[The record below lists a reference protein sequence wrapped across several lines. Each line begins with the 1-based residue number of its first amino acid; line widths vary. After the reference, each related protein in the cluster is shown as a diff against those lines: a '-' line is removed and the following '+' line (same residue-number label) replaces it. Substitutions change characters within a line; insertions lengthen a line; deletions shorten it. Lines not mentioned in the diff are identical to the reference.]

1 MLKYYLIKSKGGNHM
16 NLYSINTIKQELS
29 FSPLVYS
36 IKKSDYSESLILVY
50 SDIDGNTHQEILG
63 TNRSTLS
70 NWLEI
75 LDYDTET
82 KETLDKTFDLLLSS
96 IYLFGIKTDMQKDK
110 LINKIDS
117 FIKNFDGNA
126 FSDVA
131 SSVLDILK
139 ECFDPHPV
147 LAYLY
152 PHYYVLLHSLYLYTE
167 KTCFYEDIKS
177 QFTEK
182 ISVLLQELLH
192 LKSSYEQAKEYT
204 QSVFIE
210 PYAENA
216 SIPSTTSAALY
227 HSYCKMLHKSDFY
240 MEAFDFPIAEDYL
253 KNILDNDAP
262 VWSSYFDLFS
272 EKLLDSDT
280 QDYNITSFAQ
290 FLHIGLSIMMSGEM
304 VIRKCKLCNGYFQTK
319 HSSDQMYCSRIYK
332 NTSATCS
339 EVGVRKTYK
348 EKLFQ
353 HPIHQEF
360 TKSYNKLYGR
370 IRRGKVPNDTPLM
383 DKLKKLHDEYTEK
396 YENTHKKDREAVWK
410 EYIQKNKDLLG

>member
-1 MLKYYLIKSKGGNHM
+1 M
-16 NLYSINTIKQELS
+16 NLYSINTIKQELL

-36 IKKSDYSESLILVY
+36 IKKSNYSESLLLTY
-50 SDIDGNTHQEILG
+50 NDIDNNPHQEALG
-63 TNRSTLS
+63 ANRSILS

-82 KETLDKTFDLLLSS
+82 KENLDKTFDLLLSS
-96 IYLFGIKTDMQKDK
+96 IGLFGIKPDIQKDK
-110 LINKIDS
+110 FINKIDN
-117 FIKNFDGNA
+117 FIKDFDSKT

-152 PHYYVLLHSLYLYTE
+152 PHYYALLHSLYLYAE
-167 KTCFYEDIKS
+167 KSCSYEETVS
-177 QFTEK
+177 QFSAK
-182 ISVLLQELLH
+182 ITVLLQELLH
-192 LKSSYEQAKEYT
+192 LKSSYEQAREYT

-210 PYAENA
+210 PYTDNA
-216 SIPSTTSAALY
+216 SIQSAASAALY
-227 HSYCKMLHKSDFY
+227 HSYCKMLNKSDFY
-240 MEAFDFPIAEDYL
+240 MDAFDFPINEDYL
-253 KNILDNDAP
+253 NNIFDNDTPA
-262 VWSSYFDLFS
+262 WSSYFELFS
-272 EKLLDSDT
+272 EKLLDTDT
-280 QDYNITSFAQ
+280 QEYYITSFAQ

-383 DKLKKLHDEYTEK
+383 EQLKKLHDEYTEK

-410 EYIQKNKDLLG
+410 EYIQKNKELLG

>member
-1 MLKYYLIKSKGGNHM
+1 M
-16 NLYSINTIKQELS
+16 NLYSINTIKQELL
-29 FSPLVYS
+29 FSPLVYR
-36 IKKSDYSESLILVY
+36 IKKSDYSESLILTY
-50 SDIDGNTHQEILG
+50 NDIDNNPHQEALG
-63 TNRSTLS
+63 TNRSILS

-82 KETLDKTFDLLLSS
+82 KENLDKTFDLLLSS
-96 IYLFGIKTDMQKDK
+96 IGLFGIKPDMQKDK
-110 LINKIDS
+110 LINKIDN
-117 FIKNFDGNA
+117 FIKDFDDKA

-152 PHYYVLLHSLYLYTE
+152 PYYYALLHSLYLYAE
-167 KTCFYEDIKS
+167 KSCSYEETVS
-177 QFTEK
+177 QFSAK
-182 ISVLLQELLH
+182 ITVLLQELLH
-192 LKSSYEQAKEYT
+192 LKSSYEQAREYT

-210 PYAENA
+210 PYTDNA
-216 SIPSTTSAALY
+216 SVPSTTSAALY
-227 HSYCKMLHKSDFY
+227 HSYCKILNKSNFY
-240 MEAFDFPIAEDYL
+240 MDAFDFPINEDYL
-253 KNILDNDAP
+253 KNIFDNDTPA
-262 VWSSYFDLFS
+262 WSSYFELFS
-272 EKLLDSDT
+272 EKLLDTDT
-280 QDYNITSFAQ
+280 QEYYITSFAQ
-290 FLHIGLSIMMSGEM
+290 FLHIGLSIMMSGEI

-383 DKLKKLHDEYTEK
+383 EQLKKLHDEYTEK

-410 EYIQKNKDLLG
+410 EYIQKNKELLG

>member
-1 MLKYYLIKSKGGNHM
+1 M
-16 NLYSINTIKQELS
+16 NLYSINTIKQELL

-36 IKKSDYSESLILVY
+36 IKKSNYSESLLLTYI
-50 SDIDGNTHQEILG
+50 DIDNNPHQEALG
-63 TNRSTLS
+63 TNRSILS

-82 KETLDKTFDLLLSS
+82 KENLDKTFDLLLSS
-96 IYLFGIKTDMQKDK
+96 IGLFGIKPDIQKDK
-110 LINKIDS
+110 LINKIDN
-117 FIKNFDGNA
+117 FIKDFYDKA

-152 PHYYVLLHSLYLYTE
+152 PHYYALLHSLYLYAE
-167 KTCFYEDIKS
+167 KSCSYEETVS
-177 QFTEK
+177 QFSAK
-182 ISVLLQELLH
+182 ITVLLQELLH
-192 LKSSYEQAKEYT
+192 LKSSYEQAREYT

-210 PYAENA
+210 PYTDNA
-216 SIPSTTSAALY
+216 SIQSTASAALY
-227 HSYCKMLHKSDFY
+227 HSYCKMLNKSDFY
-240 MEAFDFPIAEDYL
+240 MDAFDFPINEDYL
-253 KNILDNDAP
+253 KNIFDNDTLA
-262 VWSSYFDLFS
+262 WSSYFELFS
-272 EKLLDSDT
+272 KKLLDTDT
-280 QDYNITSFAQ
+280 QDYYITSFAQ
-290 FLHIGLSIMMSGEM
+290 FLHIGLSIMMSDEM

-319 HSSDQMYCSRIYK
+319 YSSDQMYCSRIYK

-383 DKLKKLHDEYTEK
+383 DQLKKLHDEYTEK
-396 YENTHKKDREAVWK
+396 YENTYKKDRESVWK
-410 EYIQKNKDLLG
+410 EYIQKNKELLG

>member
-1 MLKYYLIKSKGGNHM
+1 M
-16 NLYSINTIKQELS
+16 NLYSINTIKQELL
-29 FSPLVYS
+29 FSPLVYR
-36 IKKSDYSESLILVY
+36 IKKSDYSESLILTY
-50 SDIDGNTHQEILG
+50 NDIDSNPHQEVLG
-63 TNRSTLS
+63 TNRSILS

-82 KETLDKTFDLLLSS
+82 KENLDKTFDLLLSS
-96 IYLFGIKTDMQKDK
+96 ISLFGIKPDMQKDK
-110 LINKIDS
+110 LINKIDN
-117 FIKNFDGNA
+117 FIKDFDGKA

-152 PHYYVLLHSLYLYTE
+152 PHYYALLHSLYLYAE
-167 KTCFYEDIKS
+167 KSCSYEETVS
-177 QFTEK
+177 QFSAK
-182 ISVLLQELLH
+182 ITVLLQELLH
-192 LKSSYEQAKEYT
+192 LKSSYEQAREYT

-210 PYAENA
+210 PYTDNA
-216 SIPSTTSAALY
+216 SIQSTASAALY
-227 HSYCKMLHKSDFY
+227 HSYCKMLNKSDFY
-240 MEAFDFPIAEDYL
+240 MDAFDFPINEDYL
-253 KNILDNDAP
+253 KNIFDNDTLA
-262 VWSSYFDLFS
+262 WSSYYELFS
-272 EKLLDSDT
+272 KKLLDTDT
-280 QDYNITSFAQ
+280 QDYYITSFAQ

-383 DKLKKLHDEYTEK
+383 DELKRLHDEYTEK

-410 EYIQKNKDLLG
+410 EYIQKNKELLG

>member
-1 MLKYYLIKSKGGNHM
+1 M
-16 NLYSINTIKQELS
+16 NPYSINTIKQELL
-29 FSPLVYS
+29 FSPLVYR
-36 IKKSDYSESLILVY
+36 IKKSDYSESLILTY
-50 SDIDGNTHQEILG
+50 NDIDNNPHQEALG
-63 TNRSTLS
+63 ANRSILS

-82 KETLDKTFDLLLSS
+82 KENLDKTFDLLLSS
-96 IYLFGIKTDMQKDK
+96 IGLFGIKPDMQKDK
-110 LINKIDS
+110 LINKIDN
-117 FIKNFDGNA
+117 FIKDFDDKA

-152 PHYYVLLHSLYLYTE
+152 PYYYALLHSLYLYAE
-167 KTCFYEDIKS
+167 KSCSYEETVS
-177 QFTEK
+177 QFSAK
-182 ISVLLQELLH
+182 ITVLLQELLH
-192 LKSSYEQAKEYT
+192 LKSSYEQAREYT

-210 PYAENA
+210 PYTDNA
-216 SIPSTTSAALY
+216 SIQSTASAALY
-227 HSYCKMLHKSDFY
+227 HSYCKILNKSNFY
-240 MEAFDFPIAEDYL
+240 MDAFDFPINEDYL
-253 KNILDNDAP
+253 KNIFDNNTPA
-262 VWSSYFDLFS
+262 WSSYFELFS
-272 EKLLDSDT
+272 KKLLDTDT
-280 QDYNITSFAQ
+280 QDYHITSFAQ

-319 HSSDQMYCSRIYK
+319 HSSEQMYCSRIYK

-383 DKLKKLHDEYTEK
+383 EQLKKLHDEYTEK

-410 EYIQKNKDLLG
+410 EYIQKNKELLG

>member
-1 MLKYYLIKSKGGNHM
+1 M
-16 NLYSINTIKQELS
+16 NPYSINTIKQELL
-29 FSPLVYS
+29 FSPLVYR
-36 IKKSDYSESLILVY
+36 IKKSDYSESLILTY
-50 SDIDGNTHQEILG
+50 NDIDNNPHQEALG
-63 TNRSTLS
+63 ANRSILS

-82 KETLDKTFDLLLSS
+82 KENLDKTFDLLLSS
-96 IYLFGIKTDMQKDK
+96 IGLFGIKPDMQKDK
-110 LINKIDS
+110 LINKIDN
-117 FIKNFDGNA
+117 FIKDFDDKA

-152 PHYYVLLHSLYLYTE
+152 PYYYALLHSLYLYAE
-167 KTCFYEDIKS
+167 KSCSYEETVS
-177 QFTEK
+177 QFSAK
-182 ISVLLQELLH
+182 ITVLLQELLH
-192 LKSSYEQAKEYT
+192 LKSSYEQAREYT

-210 PYAENA
+210 PYTDNA
-216 SIPSTTSAALY
+216 SIQSTASAALY
-227 HSYCKMLHKSDFY
+227 HSYCKILNKSNFY
-240 MEAFDFPIAEDYL
+240 MDAFDFPINEDYL
-253 KNILDNDAP
+253 KNIFDNNTPA
-262 VWSSYFDLFS
+262 WSSYFELFS
-272 EKLLDSDT
+272 KKLLDTDT
-280 QDYNITSFAQ
+280 QDYHITSFAQ

-319 HSSDQMYCSRIYK
+319 HSSEQMYCSRIYK

-383 DKLKKLHDEYTEK
+383 EQLKKLHDEYTEK

-410 EYIQKNKDLLG
+410 EYIQKNKKLLG

>member
-1 MLKYYLIKSKGGNHM
+1 M

-29 FSPLVYS
+29 FFPLVYS

-50 SDIDGNTHQEILG
+50 SDIDGNTHQEVLV
-63 TNRSTLS
+63 TNRSMLF

-96 IYLFGIKTDMQKDK
+96 IHLFGIKTDMQKDK
-110 LINKIDS
+110 LIDKIGN
-117 FIKNFDGNA
+117 FIKDFGGKA

-152 PHYYVLLHSLYLYTE
+152 PHYYALLHSLYLYAE
-167 KTCFYEDIKS
+167 KSCSYEETVS
-177 QFTEK
+177 QFSAK
-182 ISVLLQELLH
+182 ITVLLQELLH
-192 LKSSYEQAKEYT
+192 LKSSYEQARKYT

-210 PYAENA
+210 PYADNA
-216 SIPSTTSAALY
+216 SIQSTASAALY
-227 HSYCKMLHKSDFY
+227 HSYCKMLNKSDFY
-240 MEAFDFPIAEDYL
+240 MDAFDFPIDEDYL
-253 KNILDNDAP
+253 KNIFNNDTPA
-262 VWSSYFDLFS
+262 WTSYFELFS
-272 EKLLDSDT
+272 KKLLDTDT
-280 QDYNITSFAQ
+280 QDYYITSFAQ

-332 NTSATCS
+332 NTSATCN

-370 IRRGKVPNDTPLM
+370 IRRGKVPNNTPLM
-383 DKLKKLHDEYTEK
+383 DELKRLHDEYTEK
-396 YENTHKKDREAVWK
+396 YENTHKKDRENVWK
-410 EYIQKNKDLLG
+410 EYIQKNKELLG

>member
-1 MLKYYLIKSKGGNHM
+1 M
-16 NLYSINTIKQELS
+16 NLYSINTIKQELL
-29 FSPLVYS
+29 FSPLVYR
-36 IKKSDYSESLILVY
+36 IKKSDYSESLILTY
-50 SDIDGNTHQEILG
+50 NDIDNNPHQEALG
-63 TNRSTLS
+63 TNRSILS

-82 KETLDKTFDLLLSS
+82 KENLDKTFDLLLSS
-96 IYLFGIKTDMQKDK
+96 IGLFGIKPDMQKDK
-110 LINKIDS
+110 LINKIDN
-117 FIKNFDGNA
+117 FIKDFDDKA

-152 PHYYVLLHSLYLYTE
+152 PYYYALLHSLYLYAE
-167 KTCFYEDIKS
+167 KSCSYEETVS
-177 QFTEK
+177 QFSAK
-182 ISVLLQELLH
+182 ITVLLQELLH
-192 LKSSYEQAKEYT
+192 LKSSYEQAREYT

-210 PYAENA
+210 PYTDNA
-216 SIPSTTSAALY
+216 SVPSTTSAALY
-227 HSYCKMLHKSDFY
+227 HSYCKILNKSNFNMD
-240 MEAFDFPIAEDYL
+240 AFDFPINEDYL
-253 KNILDNDAP
+253 KNIFDNNTP
-262 VWSSYFDLFS
+262 TWSSYFELFS
-272 EKLLDSDT
+272 KKLLDTDT
-280 QDYNITSFAQ
+280 QDYHITSFAQ

-304 VIRKCKLCNGYFQTK
+304 VIRKCKLCNGYFQAK

-383 DKLKKLHDEYTEK
+383 EQLKKLHDEYTEK
-396 YENTHKKDREAVWK
+396 YENIHKKDREAVWK
-410 EYIQKNKDLLG
+410 EYIQKNKELLG

>member
-1 MLKYYLIKSKGGNHM
+1 M
-16 NLYSINTIKQELS
+16 NLYSINTIKQELL
-29 FSPLVYS
+29 FSPLVYR
-36 IKKSDYSESLILVY
+36 IKKSDYSESLILTY
-50 SDIDGNTHQEILG
+50 NDIDNNPHQEALG
-63 TNRSTLS
+63 TNRSILS

-82 KETLDKTFDLLLSS
+82 KENLDKTFDLLLSS
-96 IYLFGIKTDMQKDK
+96 IGLFGIKPDMQKDK
-110 LINKIDS
+110 LINKIDN
-117 FIKNFDGNA
+117 FIKDFDDKA

-152 PHYYVLLHSLYLYTE
+152 PYYYALLHSLYLYAE
-167 KTCFYEDIKS
+167 KSCSYEETVS
-177 QFTEK
+177 QFSAK
-182 ISVLLQELLH
+182 ITVLLQELLH
-192 LKSSYEQAKEYT
+192 LKSSYEQAREYT

-210 PYAENA
+210 PYTDNA
-216 SIPSTTSAALY
+216 SVPSTTSAALY
-227 HSYCKMLHKSDFY
+227 HSYCKILNKSNFY
-240 MEAFDFPIAEDYL
+240 MDAFDFPINEDYL
-253 KNILDNDAP
+253 KNIFDNNTP
-262 VWSSYFDLFS
+262 TWSSYFELFS
-272 EKLLDSDT
+272 KKLLDTDT
-280 QDYNITSFAQ
+280 QDYHITSFAQ

-304 VIRKCKLCNGYFQTK
+304 VIRKCKLCNGYFQAK

-383 DKLKKLHDEYTEK
+383 EQLKKLHDEYTEK

-410 EYIQKNKDLLG
+410 EYIQKNKELLG

>member
-1 MLKYYLIKSKGGNHM
+1 M
-16 NLYSINTIKQELS
+16 NLYSINTIKQELL
-29 FSPLVYS
+29 FSPLVYR
-36 IKKSDYSESLILVY
+36 IKKSDYSESLILTY
-50 SDIDGNTHQEILG
+50 NDIDSNPHQEVLG
-63 TNRSTLS
+63 TNRSILS

-82 KETLDKTFDLLLSS
+82 KENLDKTFDLLLSS
-96 IYLFGIKTDMQKDK
+96 IGLFGIKPDIQKDK
-110 LINKIDS
+110 FINKIDN
-117 FIKNFDGNA
+117 FIKDFDSKT

-152 PHYYVLLHSLYLYTE
+152 SHYYALLHSLYLYAE
-167 KTCFYEDIKS
+167 KSCSYEETVS
-177 QFTEK
+177 QFSAK
-182 ISVLLQELLH
+182 ITVLLQELLH
-192 LKSSYEQAKEYT
+192 LKSSYEQAREYT

-210 PYAENA
+210 PYTDNA
-216 SIPSTTSAALY
+216 SIQSAASAALY
-227 HSYCKMLHKSDFY
+227 HSYCKMLNKSDFY
-240 MEAFDFPIAEDYL
+240 MDAFDFPINEDYL
-253 KNILDNDAP
+253 NNIFDNDTPA
-262 VWSSYFDLFS
+262 WSSYFELFS
-272 EKLLDSDT
+272 EKLLDTDT
-280 QDYNITSFAQ
+280 QEYYITSFAQ

-383 DKLKKLHDEYTEK
+383 EQLKKLHDEYTEK

-410 EYIQKNKDLLG
+410 EYIQKNKELLG

>member
-1 MLKYYLIKSKGGNHM
+1 M
-16 NLYSINTIKQELS
+16 NLYSINTIKQELL
-29 FSPLVYS
+29 FSPLVYR
-36 IKKSDYSESLILVY
+36 IKKSDYSESLILTY
-50 SDIDGNTHQEILG
+50 NDIDNNPHQEALG
-63 TNRSTLS
+63 TNRSILS

-82 KETLDKTFDLLLSS
+82 KENLDKTFDLLLSS
-96 IYLFGIKTDMQKDK
+96 IGLFGIKPDMQKDK
-110 LINKIDS
+110 LINKIDN
-117 FIKNFDGNA
+117 FIKDFDDKA

-152 PHYYVLLHSLYLYTE
+152 PYYYALLHSLYLYAE
-167 KTCFYEDIKS
+167 KSCSYEETVS
-177 QFTEK
+177 QFSAK
-182 ISVLLQELLH
+182 ITVLLQELLH
-192 LKSSYEQAKEYT
+192 LKSSYEQAREYT

-210 PYAENA
+210 PYTDNA
-216 SIPSTTSAALY
+216 SIQSTASAALY
-227 HSYCKMLHKSDFY
+227 HSYCKMLNKSDFY
-240 MEAFDFPIAEDYL
+240 MDAFDFPINEDYL
-253 KNILDNDAP
+253 KNIFDNNTPA
-262 VWSSYFDLFS
+262 WSSYFELFS
-272 EKLLDSDT
+272 KKLLDTDT
-280 QDYNITSFAQ
+280 QDYHITSFAQ

-383 DKLKKLHDEYTEK
+383 EQLKKLHDEYTEK

-410 EYIQKNKDLLG
+410 EYIQKNKELLG

>member
-1 MLKYYLIKSKGGNHM
+1 M
-16 NLYSINTIKQELS
+16 NLYSINTIKQELL
-29 FSPLVYS
+29 FSPLVYR
-36 IKKSDYSESLILVY
+36 IKKSDYSESLILTY
-50 SDIDGNTHQEILG
+50 NDIDNNPHQEALG
-63 TNRSTLS
+63 TNRSILS

-82 KETLDKTFDLLLSS
+82 KENLDKTFDLLLSS
-96 IYLFGIKTDMQKDK
+96 IGLFGIKPDMQKDK
-110 LINKIDS
+110 LINKIDN
-117 FIKNFDGNA
+117 FIKDFDDKA

-152 PHYYVLLHSLYLYTE
+152 PYYYALLHSLYLYAE
-167 KTCFYEDIKS
+167 KSCSYEETVS
-177 QFTEK
+177 QFSAK
-182 ISVLLQELLH
+182 ITVLLQELLH
-192 LKSSYEQAKEYT
+192 LKSSYEQAREYT

-210 PYAENA
+210 PYTDNA
-216 SIPSTTSAALY
+216 SIQSTASAALY
-227 HSYCKMLHKSDFY
+227 HSYCKMLNKSDFY
-240 MEAFDFPIAEDYL
+240 MDAFDFPINEDYL
-253 KNILDNDAP
+253 KNIFDNDTPA
-262 VWSSYFDLFS
+262 WSSYFELFS
-272 EKLLDSDT
+272 KKLLDTDT
-280 QDYNITSFAQ
+280 QDYHITSFAQ

-304 VIRKCKLCNGYFQTK
+304 VIRKCKLCNGYFQAK

-370 IRRGKVPNDTPLM
+370 IRRSKVPNDTPLM
-383 DKLKKLHDEYTEK
+383 EQLKKLHDEYTEK

-410 EYIQKNKDLLG
+410 EYIQKNKELLG

>member
-1 MLKYYLIKSKGGNHM
+1 M
-16 NLYSINTIKQELS
+16 NLYSINTIKQELL
-29 FSPLVYS
+29 FSPLVYR
-36 IKKSDYSESLILVY
+36 IKKSDYSESLILTY
-50 SDIDGNTHQEILG
+50 NDIDNNPHQEALG
-63 TNRSTLS
+63 TNRSILS

-82 KETLDKTFDLLLSS
+82 KENLDKTFDLLLSS
-96 IYLFGIKTDMQKDK
+96 IGLFGIKPDIQKDK
-110 LINKIDS
+110 FINKIDN
-117 FIKNFDGNA
+117 FIKDFDSKT

-152 PHYYVLLHSLYLYTE
+152 PHYYALLHSLYLYAE
-167 KTCFYEDIKS
+167 KSCSYEETVS
-177 QFTEK
+177 QFSAK
-182 ISVLLQELLH
+182 ITVLLQELLH
-192 LKSSYEQAKEYT
+192 LKSSYEQAREYT

-210 PYAENA
+210 PYTDNA
-216 SIPSTTSAALY
+216 SVPSTTSAALY
-227 HSYCKMLHKSDFY
+227 HSYCKILNKSNFNMD
-240 MEAFDFPIAEDYL
+240 AFDFPINEDYL
-253 KNILDNDAP
+253 KNIFDNNTP
-262 VWSSYFDLFS
+262 TWSSYFELFS
-272 EKLLDSDT
+272 KKLLDTDT
-280 QDYNITSFAQ
+280 QDYHITSFAQ

-304 VIRKCKLCNGYFQTK
+304 VIRKCKLCNGYFQAK

-383 DKLKKLHDEYTEK
+383 EQLKKLHDEYTEK

-410 EYIQKNKDLLG
+410 EYIQKNKELLG

>member
-1 MLKYYLIKSKGGNHM
+1 M
-16 NLYSINTIKQELS
+16 NLYSINTIKQELL
-29 FSPLVYS
+29 FSPLVYR
-36 IKKSDYSESLILVY
+36 IKKSDYSESLILTY
-50 SDIDGNTHQEILG
+50 NDIDSNPHQEVLG
-63 TNRSTLS
+63 TNRSILS

-96 IYLFGIKTDMQKDK
+96 IDLFGIKPDIQKDK
-110 LINKIDS
+110 FINKIDN
-117 FIKNFDGNA
+117 FIKDFDSKT

-152 PHYYVLLHSLYLYTE
+152 PHYYALLHSLYLYAE
-167 KTCFYEDIKS
+167 KSCSYEETVS
-177 QFTEK
+177 QFSAK
-182 ISVLLQELLH
+182 ITVLLQELLH
-192 LKSSYEQAKEYT
+192 LKSSYEQAREYT

-210 PYAENA
+210 PYTDNA
-216 SIPSTTSAALY
+216 SIQSAASAALY
-227 HSYCKMLHKSDFY
+227 HSYCKMLNKSDFY
-240 MEAFDFPIAEDYL
+240 MDAFDFPINEDYL
-253 KNILDNDAP
+253 NNIFDNDTPA
-262 VWSSYFDLFS
+262 WSSYFELFS
-272 EKLLDSDT
+272 EKLLDTDT
-280 QDYNITSFAQ
+280 QEYYITSFAQ

-383 DKLKKLHDEYTEK
+383 EQLKKLHDEYTEK

-410 EYIQKNKDLLG
+410 EYIQKNKELLG

>member
-1 MLKYYLIKSKGGNHM
+1 M
-16 NLYSINTIKQELS
+16 NLYSINTIKQELL
-29 FSPLVYS
+29 FSPLVYR
-36 IKKSDYSESLILVY
+36 IKKSDYSESLILTY
-50 SDIDGNTHQEILG
+50 NDIDNNPHQEALG
-63 TNRSTLS
+63 TNRSILS

-82 KETLDKTFDLLLSS
+82 KENLDKTFDLLLSS
-96 IYLFGIKTDMQKDK
+96 IGLFGIKPDIQKDK
-110 LINKIDS
+110 FINKIDN
-117 FIKNFDGNA
+117 FIKDFDSKT

-152 PHYYVLLHSLYLYTE
+152 PYYYALLHSLYLYAE
-167 KTCFYEDIKS
+167 KSCSYEETVS
-177 QFTEK
+177 QFSAK
-182 ISVLLQELLH
+182 ITVLLQELLH
-192 LKSSYEQAKEYT
+192 LKSSYEQAREYI

-210 PYAENA
+210 PYTDNA
-216 SIPSTTSAALY
+216 SIQSTTSAALY
-227 HSYCKMLHKSDFY
+227 HSYCKMLNKSDFY
-240 MEAFDFPIAEDYL
+240 MDAFDFPINEDYL
-253 KNILDNDAP
+253 KNIFDNNTPA
-262 VWSSYFDLFS
+262 WSSYFELFS
-272 EKLLDSDT
+272 KKLLDTDT
-280 QDYNITSFAQ
+280 QDYHITSFAQ
-290 FLHIGLSIMMSGEM
+290 FLHIGLSIMMSDEM

-383 DKLKKLHDEYTEK
+383 EQLKKLHDEYTEK

-410 EYIQKNKDLLG
+410 EYIQKNKELLG

>member
-1 MLKYYLIKSKGGNHM
+1 M
-16 NLYSINTIKQELS
+16 NLYSINTIKQKLS
-29 FSPLVYS
+29 FSPLVYR
-36 IKKSDYSESLILVY
+36 IKKSDYSESLILAY
-50 SDIDGNTHQEILG
+50 SDMEGNPHQEILE
-63 TNRSTLS
+63 TNRSMLS

-82 KETLDKTFDLLLSS
+82 KKTLDKTFDLLLSS
-96 IYLFGIKTDMQKDK
+96 IHLFGIKPDMQKDK
-110 LINKIDS
+110 LINKIDN
-117 FIKNFDGNA
+117 FIKDFDGKA

-152 PHYYVLLHSLYLYTE
+152 PYYYTLLHSLYLYAE
-167 KTCFYEDIKS
+167 KSCSYEETVS
-177 QFTEK
+177 QFSSKTT
-182 ISVLLQELLH
+182 ILLQELLH
-192 LKSSYEQAKEYT
+192 LKSSYEQAREYT

-210 PYAENA
+210 PYANNA
-216 SIPSTTSAALY
+216 SIQSTASAALY
-227 HSYCKMLHKSDFY
+227 HSYCKMTNKSNFY
-240 MEAFDFPIAEDYL
+240 MDAFDFPINEDYL
-253 KNILDNDAP
+253 KNIFDNDTPA
-262 VWSSYFDLFS
+262 WSSYFELFS
-272 EKLLDSDT
+272 KKLLDTDT
-280 QDYNITSFAQ
+280 QDYYITSFAQ

-304 VIRKCKLCNGYFQTK
+304 VIRKCKLCNGYFQIK

-383 DKLKKLHDEYTEK
+383 EQLKKLHDEYTEK
-396 YENTHKKDREAVWK
+396 YENTHKKDREAIWK
-410 EYIQKNKDLLG
+410 EYIQKNKELLG

>member
-1 MLKYYLIKSKGGNHM
+1 M
-16 NLYSINTIKQELS
+16 NPYSINTIKQELL
-29 FSPLVYS
+29 FSPLVYR
-36 IKKSDYSESLILVY
+36 IKKSDYSESLILTY
-50 SDIDGNTHQEILG
+50 NDIDNNPHQEALG
-63 TNRSTLS
+63 ANRSILS

-82 KETLDKTFDLLLSS
+82 KENLDKTFDLLLSS
-96 IYLFGIKTDMQKDK
+96 IGLFGIKPDMQKDK
-110 LINKIDS
+110 LINKIDN
-117 FIKNFDGNA
+117 FIKDFDDKA

-152 PHYYVLLHSLYLYTE
+152 PYYYALLHSLYLYAE
-167 KTCFYEDIKS
+167 KSCSYEETVS
-177 QFTEK
+177 QFSAK
-182 ISVLLQELLH
+182 ITVLLQELLH
-192 LKSSYEQAKEYT
+192 LKSSYEQAREYT

-210 PYAENA
+210 PYTDNA
-216 SIPSTTSAALY
+216 SVPSTTSAALY
-227 HSYCKMLHKSDFY
+227 HSYCKILNKSNFY
-240 MEAFDFPIAEDYL
+240 MDAFDFPIDEDYL
-253 KNILDNDAP
+253 KNIFDNNTPA
-262 VWSSYFDLFS
+262 WSSYFDLFS
-272 EKLLDSDT
+272 EKLLDMDT
-280 QDYNITSFAQ
+280 QTYYITSFAQ
-290 FLHIGLSIMMSGEM
+290 FLHIGLSIMMSGEI

-319 HSSDQMYCSRIYK
+319 HSSEQMYCSRIYK

-383 DKLKKLHDEYTEK
+383 EQLKKLHDEYTEK

-410 EYIQKNKDLLG
+410 EYIQKNKELLG

>member
-1 MLKYYLIKSKGGNHM
+1 M
-16 NLYSINTIKQELS
+16 NPYSINTIKQELL
-29 FSPLVYS
+29 FSPLVYR
-36 IKKSDYSESLILVY
+36 IKKSDYSESLILTY
-50 SDIDGNTHQEILG
+50 NDIDSNPHQEVLG
-63 TNRSTLS
+63 TNRSILS

-75 LDYDTET
+75 LDYDTEA
-82 KETLDKTFDLLLSS
+82 KENLDKTFDRLLSS
-96 IYLFGIKTDMQKDK
+96 ISLFGIKPDMQKDK
-110 LINKIDS
+110 LINKIDN
-117 FIKNFDGNA
+117 FIKDFDDKA

-152 PHYYVLLHSLYLYTE
+152 PYYYALLHSLYLYAE
-167 KTCFYEDIKS
+167 KSCSYEETVS
-177 QFTEK
+177 QFSAK
-182 ISVLLQELLH
+182 ITVLLQELLH
-192 LKSSYEQAKEYT
+192 LKSSYEQAREYT

-210 PYAENA
+210 PYTDNA
-216 SIPSTTSAALY
+216 SIQSTASAALY
-227 HSYCKMLHKSDFY
+227 HSYCKILNKSNFY
-240 MEAFDFPIAEDYL
+240 MDAFDFPINEDYL
-253 KNILDNDAP
+253 KNIFDNNTPA
-262 VWSSYFDLFS
+262 WSSYFELFS
-272 EKLLDSDT
+272 KKLLDTDT
-280 QDYNITSFAQ
+280 QDYHITSFAQ

-319 HSSDQMYCSRIYK
+319 HSSEQMYCSRIYK

-383 DKLKKLHDEYTEK
+383 EQLKKLHDEYTEK

-410 EYIQKNKDLLG
+410 EYIQKNKELLG

>member
-1 MLKYYLIKSKGGNHM
+1 M
-16 NLYSINTIKQELS
+16 NLYSINTIKQELL
-29 FSPLVYS
+29 FSPLVYR
-36 IKKSDYSESLILVY
+36 IKKSDYSESLILTY
-50 SDIDGNTHQEILG
+50 NDIDSNPHQEVLG
-63 TNRSTLS
+63 TNRSILS

-96 IYLFGIKTDMQKDK
+96 IDLFGIKPDIQKDK
-110 LINKIDS
+110 FINKIDN
-117 FIKNFDGNA
+117 FIKDFDSKT

-152 PHYYVLLHSLYLYTE
+152 PHYYALLHSLYLYAE
-167 KTCFYEDIKS
+167 KSCSYEETVS
-177 QFTEK
+177 QFSAK
-182 ISVLLQELLH
+182 ITVLLQELLH
-192 LKSSYEQAKEYT
+192 LKSSYEQAREYT

-210 PYAENA
+210 PYTDNA
-216 SIPSTTSAALY
+216 SIQSAASAALY
-227 HSYCKMLHKSDFY
+227 HSYCKMLNKSDFY
-240 MEAFDFPIAEDYL
+240 MDAFDFPINEDYL
-253 KNILDNDAP
+253 NNIFDNDTPA
-262 VWSSYFDLFS
+262 WSSYFELFS
-272 EKLLDSDT
+272 EKLLDTDT
-280 QDYNITSFAQ
+280 QEYYITSFAQ

-304 VIRKCKLCNGYFQTK
+304 VIRKCKLCNGYFQAK

-383 DKLKKLHDEYTEK
+383 EQLKKLHDEYTEK

-410 EYIQKNKDLLG
+410 EYIQKNKELLG

>member
-1 MLKYYLIKSKGGNHM
+1 M
-16 NLYSINTIKQELS
+16 NPYSINTIKQELL
-29 FSPLVYS
+29 FSPLVYR
-36 IKKSDYSESLILVY
+36 IKKSDYSESLILTY
-50 SDIDGNTHQEILG
+50 NDIDNNPHQEALG
-63 TNRSTLS
+63 ANRSILS

-82 KETLDKTFDLLLSS
+82 KENLDKTFDLLLSS
-96 IYLFGIKTDMQKDK
+96 IGLFGIKPDIQKDK
-110 LINKIDS
+110 FINKIDN
-117 FIKNFDGNA
+117 FIKDFDSKT

-152 PHYYVLLHSLYLYTE
+152 PHYYALLHSLYLYAE
-167 KTCFYEDIKS
+167 KSCSYEETVS
-177 QFTEK
+177 QFSAK
-182 ISVLLQELLH
+182 ITVLLQELLH
-192 LKSSYEQAKEYT
+192 LKSSYEQAREYT

-210 PYAENA
+210 PYTDNA
-216 SIPSTTSAALY
+216 SVPSTTSAALY
-227 HSYCKMLHKSDFY
+227 HSYCKILNKSNFY
-240 MEAFDFPIAEDYL
+240 MDAFDFPIDEDYL
-253 KNILDNDAP
+253 KNIFDNNTPA
-262 VWSSYFDLFS
+262 WSSYFDLFS
-272 EKLLDSDT
+272 EKLLDMDT
-280 QDYNITSFAQ
+280 QTYYITSFAQ
-290 FLHIGLSIMMSGEM
+290 FLHIGLSIMMSGEI

-319 HSSDQMYCSRIYK
+319 HSSEQMYCSRIYK

-383 DKLKKLHDEYTEK
+383 EQLKKLHDEYTEK

-410 EYIQKNKDLLG
+410 EYIQKNKELLG

>member
-1 MLKYYLIKSKGGNHM
+1 M
-16 NLYSINTIKQELS
+16 NLYSINTIKQGLS
-29 FSPLVYS
+29 FSPLIYS
-36 IKKSDYSESLILVY
+36 IKKSDYSESLILTY
-50 SDIDGNTHQEILG
+50 NDTDDNTHQEILG
-63 TNRSTLS
+63 TSRSMLS
-70 NWLEI
+70 NWMEV
-75 LDYDTET
+75 LDYDTED
-82 KETLDKTFDLLLSS
+82 KETLEKTFDLLLLSVH
-96 IYLFGIKTDMQKDK
+96 LLGIQSDIQKDN
-110 LINKIDS
+110 LETDID
-117 FIKNFDGNA
+117 NFLKGFESSA
-126 FSDVA
+126 FSDTA

-139 ECFDPHPV
+139 ECFDPHPA

-152 PHYYVLLHSLYLYTE
+152 PHYYVLLHSLYLYAE
-167 KTCFYEDIKS
+167 KNCSYKEIKS

-192 LKSSYEQAKEYT
+192 LKSSYEQAREYI
-204 QSVFIE
+204 QSVLIE
-210 PYAENA
+210 PYIGNA
-216 SIPSTTSAALY
+216 SILSTTSAALY
-227 HSYCKMLHKSDFY
+227 HSYCKILNKADFY
-240 MEAFDFPIAEDYL
+240 TTAFDFPIAGDYL
-253 KNILDNDAP
+253 KNILCNDTP
-262 VWSSYFDLFS
+262 SWNSYFGLFS
-272 EKLLDSDT
+272 EKLMDADT
-280 QDYNITSFAQ
+280 QDYSITSFAQ

-332 NTSATCS
+332 NTAATCS

-383 DKLKKLHDEYTEK
+383 NELKKLHDEYTEK

-410 EYIQKNKDLLG
+410 EYIQKNKELLG

>member
-1 MLKYYLIKSKGGNHM
+1 M
-16 NLYSINTIKQELS
+16 NLYSINTIKQELL
-29 FSPLVYS
+29 FSPLVYH
-36 IKKSDYSESLILVY
+36 IKKSDYSESLILTY
-50 SDIDGNTHQEILG
+50 NDIDNNPHQEALG
-63 TNRSTLS
+63 TNRSILS

-82 KETLDKTFDLLLSS
+82 KENLDKTFDLLLSS
-96 IYLFGIKTDMQKDK
+96 IGLFRIKPDMQKDK
-110 LINKIDS
+110 LINKIDN
-117 FIKNFDGNA
+117 FIKDFDDKA

-152 PHYYVLLHSLYLYTE
+152 PYYYALLHSLYLYAE
-167 KTCFYEDIKS
+167 KSCSYEETVS
-177 QFTEK
+177 QFSAK
-182 ISVLLQELLH
+182 ITVLLQELLH
-192 LKSSYEQAKEYT
+192 LKSSYEQAREYT

-210 PYAENA
+210 PYTDNA
-216 SIPSTTSAALY
+216 SVPSTTSAALY
-227 HSYCKMLHKSDFY
+227 HSYCKILNKSNFY
-240 MEAFDFPIAEDYL
+240 MDAFDFPINEDYL
-253 KNILDNDAP
+253 KNIFDNNTPA
-262 VWSSYFDLFS
+262 WSSYFELFS
-272 EKLLDSDT
+272 NKLLDTDT
-280 QDYNITSFAQ
+280 QDYHITSFAQ

-304 VIRKCKLCNGYFQTK
+304 VIRKCKLCNGYFQAK

-383 DKLKKLHDEYTEK
+383 EQLKKLHDEYTEK
-396 YENTHKKDREAVWK
+396 YKNTHKKDREAVWK
-410 EYIQKNKDLLG
+410 EYIQKNKELLG

>member
-1 MLKYYLIKSKGGNHM
+1 M
-16 NLYSINTIKQELS
+16 NPYSINTIKQELL
-29 FSPLVYS
+29 FSSLVYR
-36 IKKSDYSESLILVY
+36 IKKSDYSESLILTY
-50 SDIDGNTHQEILG
+50 NDIDNNPHQEALG
-63 TNRSTLS
+63 ANRSILS

-82 KETLDKTFDLLLSS
+82 KENLDKTFDLLLSS
-96 IYLFGIKTDMQKDK
+96 IGLFGIKPDIQKDK
-110 LINKIDS
+110 FINKIDN
-117 FIKNFDGNA
+117 FIKDFDSKT

-152 PHYYVLLHSLYLYTE
+152 PHYYALLHSLYLYAE
-167 KTCFYEDIKS
+167 KSCSYEETVS
-177 QFTEK
+177 QFSAK
-182 ISVLLQELLH
+182 ITVLLQELLH
-192 LKSSYEQAKEYT
+192 LKSSYEQAREYT

-210 PYAENA
+210 PYTDNA
-216 SIPSTTSAALY
+216 SIQSAASAALY
-227 HSYCKMLHKSDFY
+227 HSYCKMLNKSDFY
-240 MEAFDFPIAEDYL
+240 MDAFDFPINEDYL
-253 KNILDNDAP
+253 NNIFDNDTPA
-262 VWSSYFDLFS
+262 WSSYFELFS
-272 EKLLDSDT
+272 EKLLDTDT
-280 QDYNITSFAQ
+280 QEYYITSFAQ

-383 DKLKKLHDEYTEK
+383 EQLKKLHDEYTEK

-410 EYIQKNKDLLG
+410 EYIQKNKELLG

>member
-1 MLKYYLIKSKGGNHM
+1 M
-16 NLYSINTIKQELS
+16 NPYSINTIKQELL
-29 FSPLVYS
+29 FSPLVYR
-36 IKKSDYSESLILVY
+36 IKKSDYSESLILTY
-50 SDIDGNTHQEILG
+50 NDIDNNPHQEALG
-63 TNRSTLS
+63 ANRSILS

-82 KETLDKTFDLLLSS
+82 KENLDKTFDLLLSS
-96 IYLFGIKTDMQKDK
+96 IGLFGIKPDMQKDK
-110 LINKIDS
+110 LINKIDN
-117 FIKNFDGNA
+117 FIKDFDDKA
-126 FSDVA
+126 FSGVA

-152 PHYYVLLHSLYLYTE
+152 PYYYALLHSLYLYAE
-167 KTCFYEDIKS
+167 KSCSYEETVS
-177 QFTEK
+177 QFSAK
-182 ISVLLQELLH
+182 ITVLLQELLH
-192 LKSSYEQAKEYT
+192 LKSSYEQAREYT

-210 PYAENA
+210 PYTDNA
-216 SIPSTTSAALY
+216 SIQSTASAALY
-227 HSYCKMLHKSDFY
+227 HSYCKILNKSNFY
-240 MEAFDFPIAEDYL
+240 MDAFDFPINEDYL
-253 KNILDNDAP
+253 KNIFDNNTPA
-262 VWSSYFDLFS
+262 WSSYFELFS
-272 EKLLDSDT
+272 KKLLDTDT
-280 QDYNITSFAQ
+280 QDYHITSFAQ

-319 HSSDQMYCSRIYK
+319 HSSEQMYCSRIYK

-383 DKLKKLHDEYTEK
+383 EQLKKLHDEYTEK

-410 EYIQKNKDLLG
+410 EYIQKNKELLG

>member
-1 MLKYYLIKSKGGNHM
+1 M
-16 NLYSINTIKQELS
+16 NLYSINTIKQEFS
-29 FSPLVYS
+29 FSPFIYS
-36 IKKSDYSESLILVY
+36 IKKSDYSESLILSY
-50 SDIDGNTHQEILG
+50 TGTDGNVQQEILG
-63 TNRSTLS
+63 GNRSMLS
-70 NWLEI
+70 NWMEI
-75 LDYDTET
+75 LDYDTED
-82 KETLDKTFDLLLSS
+82 KETLGKTFDLLISS
-96 IYLFGIKTDMQKDK
+96 IYLLGIQPDTQKD
-110 LINKIDS
+110 NFETHIDN
-117 FIKNFDGNA
+117 FIKSFESNT

-147 LAYLY
+147 LTYLY
-152 PHYYVLLHSLYLYTE
+152 PHYYALLHTLYLYAA
-167 KTCFYEDIKS
+167 KKCAYGDIRS
-177 QFTEK
+177 QFAEK
-182 ISVLLQELLH
+182 MSVLLQELPH
-192 LKSSYEQAKEYT
+192 LKSAYEQAREYT

-216 SIPSTTSAALY
+216 SIPCTTSAALY
-227 HSYCKMLHKSDFY
+227 HSYRKILNKSNFY
-240 MEAFDFPIAEDYL
+240 MGTFDFPIAEDYL
-253 KNILDNDAP
+253 ENILGTKTP
-262 VWSSYFDLFS
+262 SWKSYFGSFS
-272 EKLLDSDT
+272 EKLLDADT
-280 QDYNITSFAQ
+280 QTYPITSFAQ

-383 DKLKKLHDEYTEK
+383 DELKRLHDEYTEK
-396 YENTHKKDREAVWK
+396 YENTHKQDRETIWK
-410 EYIQKNKDLLG
+410 EYIQKNKELLD

>member
-1 MLKYYLIKSKGGNHM
+1 M
-16 NLYSINTIKQELS
+16 NLYSINTIKQELL

-36 IKKSDYSESLILVY
+36 IKKSNYSESLLLTY
-50 SDIDGNTHQEILG
+50 NDIDNNPHQEALG
-63 TNRSTLS
+63 TNRPILS

-75 LDYDTET
+75 LDYDTDT
-82 KETLDKTFDLLLSS
+82 KENLDKTFDLLLSS
-96 IYLFGIKTDMQKDK
+96 IGLFGIKPDIQKDK
-110 LINKIDS
+110 FINKIDN
-117 FIKNFDGNA
+117 FIKDFDSKI

-152 PHYYVLLHSLYLYTE
+152 PYYYTLLHSLYLYAE
-167 KTCFYEDIKS
+167 KSCSYEETVS
-177 QFTEK
+177 QFLAQIT
-182 ISVLLQELLH
+182 VLLQELLH
-192 LKSSYEQAKEYT
+192 LKSSYEQAREYT

-210 PYAENA
+210 PYTDNA
-216 SIPSTTSAALY
+216 SIQSTASVALY
-227 HSYCKMLHKSDFY
+227 HSYCKMLNKSDFY
-240 MEAFDFPIAEDYL
+240 MDAFDFPIDGDYL
-253 KNILDNDAP
+253 KNFFDNNTPA
-262 VWSSYFDLFS
+262 WSSYFELFS
-272 EKLLDSDT
+272 KKLLDTDT
-280 QDYNITSFAQ
+280 QDYHITSFAQ

-383 DKLKKLHDEYTEK
+383 EQLKKLHDEYTEK

-410 EYIQKNKDLLG
+410 EYIQKNKELLG

>member
-1 MLKYYLIKSKGGNHM
+1 M
-16 NLYSINTIKQELS
+16 NLYSINTIKQELL
-29 FSPLVYS
+29 FSPLVYR
-36 IKKSDYSESLILVY
+36 IKKSDYSESLILTY
-50 SDIDGNTHQEILG
+50 NDIDNNPHQEALG
-63 TNRSTLS
+63 ANRSILS

-82 KETLDKTFDLLLSS
+82 KENLDKTFDLLLSS
-96 IYLFGIKTDMQKDK
+96 IGLFGIKPDMQKDK
-110 LINKIDS
+110 LINKIDN
-117 FIKNFDGNA
+117 FIKDFDDKA

-152 PHYYVLLHSLYLYTE
+152 PYYYALLHSLYLYAE
-167 KTCFYEDIKS
+167 KSCSYEETVS
-177 QFTEK
+177 QFSAK
-182 ISVLLQELLH
+182 ITVLLQELLH
-192 LKSSYEQAKEYT
+192 LKSSYEQAREYT

-210 PYAENA
+210 PYTDNA
-216 SIPSTTSAALY
+216 SIQSTASAALY
-227 HSYCKMLHKSDFY
+227 HSYCKILNKSNFY
-240 MEAFDFPIAEDYL
+240 MDAFDFPIDEDYL
-253 KNILDNDAP
+253 KNIFDNNTPA
-262 VWSSYFDLFS
+262 WSSYFELFS
-272 EKLLDSDT
+272 KKLLDTDT
-280 QDYNITSFAQ
+280 QDYHITSFAQ

-319 HSSDQMYCSRIYK
+319 HSSEQMYCSRIYK

-383 DKLKKLHDEYTEK
+383 EQLKKLHDEYTEK

-410 EYIQKNKDLLG
+410 EYIQKNKELLG

>member
-1 MLKYYLIKSKGGNHM
+1 M
-16 NLYSINTIKQELS
+16 NPYSINTIKQELL
-29 FSPLVYS
+29 FSPLVYR
-36 IKKSDYSESLILVY
+36 IKKSDYSESLILTY
-50 SDIDGNTHQEILG
+50 NDIDNNPHQEALG
-63 TNRSTLS
+63 ANRSILS

-82 KETLDKTFDLLLSS
+82 KENLDKTFDLLLSS
-96 IYLFGIKTDMQKDK
+96 IGLFGIKPDIQKDK
-110 LINKIDS
+110 FINKIDN
-117 FIKNFDGNA
+117 FIKDFDSKT

-152 PHYYVLLHSLYLYTE
+152 PHYYALLHSLYLYAE
-167 KTCFYEDIKS
+167 KSCSYEETVS
-177 QFTEK
+177 QFSAK
-182 ISVLLQELLH
+182 ITVLLQELLH
-192 LKSSYEQAKEYT
+192 LKSSYEQAREYT

-210 PYAENA
+210 PYTDNA
-216 SIPSTTSAALY
+216 SIQSAASAALY
-227 HSYCKMLHKSDFY
+227 HSYCKMLNKSDFY
-240 MEAFDFPIAEDYL
+240 MDAFDFPINEDYL
-253 KNILDNDAP
+253 NNIFDNDTPA
-262 VWSSYFDLFS
+262 WSSYFELFS
-272 EKLLDSDT
+272 EKLLDTDT
-280 QDYNITSFAQ
+280 QEYYITSFAQ

-383 DKLKKLHDEYTEK
+383 EQLKKLHDEYTEK

-410 EYIQKNKDLLG
+410 EYIQKNKVLLG

>member
-1 MLKYYLIKSKGGNHM
+1 M
-16 NLYSINTIKQELS
+16 NLYSINTIKQELL
-29 FSPLVYS
+29 FSPLVYR
-36 IKKSDYSESLILVY
+36 IKKSDYSESLILTY
-50 SDIDGNTHQEILG
+50 NDIDSNPHQEVLG
-63 TNRSTLS
+63 TNRSILS

-96 IYLFGIKTDMQKDK
+96 IDLFEIKPDIQKDK
-110 LINKIDS
+110 FINKIDN
-117 FIKNFDGNA
+117 FIKDFDSKT

-152 PHYYVLLHSLYLYTE
+152 PHYYALLHSLYLYAE
-167 KTCFYEDIKS
+167 KSCSYEETVS
-177 QFTEK
+177 QFSAK
-182 ISVLLQELLH
+182 ITVLLQELLH
-192 LKSSYEQAKEYT
+192 LKSSYEQAREYT

-210 PYAENA
+210 PYTDNA
-216 SIPSTTSAALY
+216 SIQSAASAALY
-227 HSYCKMLHKSDFY
+227 HSYCKMLNKSDFY
-240 MEAFDFPIAEDYL
+240 MDAFDFPINEDYL
-253 KNILDNDAP
+253 NNIFDNDTPA
-262 VWSSYFDLFS
+262 WSSYFELFS
-272 EKLLDSDT
+272 EKLLDTDT
-280 QDYNITSFAQ
+280 QEYYITSFAQ

-383 DKLKKLHDEYTEK
+383 EQLKKLHDEYTEK

-410 EYIQKNKDLLG
+410 EYIQKNKELLG

>member
-1 MLKYYLIKSKGGNHM
+1 M
-16 NLYSINTIKQELS
+16 NPYSINTIKQELL
-29 FSPLVYS
+29 FSPLVYR
-36 IKKSDYSESLILVY
+36 IKKSDYSESLILTY
-50 SDIDGNTHQEILG
+50 NDIDNNPHQEALG
-63 TNRSTLS
+63 ANRSILS

-82 KETLDKTFDLLLSS
+82 KENLDKTFDLLLSS
-96 IYLFGIKTDMQKDK
+96 IGLFGIKPDIQKDK
-110 LINKIDS
+110 FINKIDN
-117 FIKNFDGNA
+117 FIKDFDDKA

-152 PHYYVLLHSLYLYTE
+152 PYYYALLHSLYLYAE
-167 KTCFYEDIKS
+167 KSCSYEETVS
-177 QFTEK
+177 QFSAK
-182 ISVLLQELLH
+182 ITVLLQELLH
-192 LKSSYEQAKEYT
+192 LKSSYEQAREYT

-210 PYAENA
+210 PYTDNA
-216 SIPSTTSAALY
+216 SIQSTASAALY
-227 HSYCKMLHKSDFY
+227 HSYCKILNKSNFY
-240 MEAFDFPIAEDYL
+240 MDAFDFPINEDYL
-253 KNILDNDAP
+253 KNIFDNNTPA
-262 VWSSYFDLFS
+262 WSSYFELFS
-272 EKLLDSDT
+272 KKLLDTDT
-280 QDYNITSFAQ
+280 QDYHITSFAQ

-319 HSSDQMYCSRIYK
+319 HSSEQMYCSRIYK

-383 DKLKKLHDEYTEK
+383 EQLKKLHDEYTEK

-410 EYIQKNKDLLG
+410 EYIQKNKELLG

>member
-1 MLKYYLIKSKGGNHM
+1 M
-16 NLYSINTIKQELS
+16 NPYSINTIKQEFL
-29 FSPLVYS
+29 FSPLVYR
-36 IKKSDYSESLILVY
+36 IKKSDYSESLILTY
-50 SDIDGNTHQEILG
+50 NDIDSNPHQEVLG
-63 TNRSTLS
+63 TNRSILS

-82 KETLDKTFDLLLSS
+82 KENLDKAFDLLLSS
-96 IYLFGIKTDMQKDK
+96 IGLFGIKPDMQKDK
-110 LINKIDS
+110 LINKIDN
-117 FIKNFDGNA
+117 FIKDFDDKA

-152 PHYYVLLHSLYLYTE
+152 PHYYALLHSLYLYAE
-167 KTCFYEDIKS
+167 KSCSYEETVS
-177 QFTEK
+177 QFSAK
-182 ISVLLQELLH
+182 ITVLLQELLH
-192 LKSSYEQAKEYT
+192 LKSSYEQAREYT

-210 PYAENA
+210 PYTDNA
-216 SIPSTTSAALY
+216 SVQSTTSAALY
-227 HSYCKMLHKSDFY
+227 HSYCKMLKKSDFY
-240 MEAFDFPIAEDYL
+240 MDTFDFPIDEDYL
-253 KNILDNDAP
+253 KNILDNNIP
-262 VWSSYFDLFS
+262 TWSSYFDLFS
-272 EKLLDSDT
+272 EKQLDTDT
-280 QDYNITSFAQ
+280 QTYYITSFSQ
-290 FLHIGLSIMMSGEM
+290 FLHIGLSIMMSDEM

-332 NTSATCS
+332 NTAATCS

-383 DKLKKLHDEYTEK
+383 DELKRLHDEYTEK

-410 EYIQKNKDLLG
+410 EYIQKNKELLG